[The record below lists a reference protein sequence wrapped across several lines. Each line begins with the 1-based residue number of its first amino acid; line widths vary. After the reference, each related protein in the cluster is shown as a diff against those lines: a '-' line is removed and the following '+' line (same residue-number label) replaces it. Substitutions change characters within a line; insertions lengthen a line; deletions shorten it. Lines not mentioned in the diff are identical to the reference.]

1 LVLDLLTGV
10 VIAIAGGGF
19 LGALSALLG
28 WASSGEAF
36 EGKKMAI
43 GVATGVIAGIGII
56 SLSFSAIK
64 ASIIQDPTGLALLE
78 LMIPIGLSIVGTD
91 MVRAKVSAMIANR
104 GATPAAV
111 ETNALKAEK

>member
-10 VIAIAGGGF
+10 AIALGGGAA
-19 LGALSALLG
+19 LGALSALMG
-28 WASSGEAF
+28 WAASNEPF

-43 GVATGVIAGIGII
+43 GIATGAIAGVGII

-64 ASIIQDPTGLALLE
+64 ASITADPTGLALLE

-91 MVRAKVSAMIANR
+91 LVRAKISAMIANR
-104 GATPAAV
+104 GALPPEPTPSPAPV
-111 ETNALKAEK
+111 